1 MSRVMI
7 DGVILTPSQEQA
19 FYLDMETEG
28 SRTPA
33 QLAEAEELQ
42 ALEDM
47 MSESGIRRV
56 EQLLDGE
63 QMRRVLT
70 LTPEAWRHMSAPE
83 RAWVPAAA
91 GAGEPTRKSRA
102 PHRCGARREERRGFF
117 EARSNDEVLTT
128 PSVFPRTGGM
138 ASV

>member
-83 RAWVPAAA
+83 RAVMTQWI
-91 GAGEPTRKSRA
+91 
-102 PHRCGARREERRGFF
+102 ERRVK
-117 EARSNDEVLTT
+117 VLAEKLAFCRRNAG
-128 PSVFPRTGGM
+128 PDLDVPDLYKVG
-138 ASV
+138 AL

>member
-28 SRTPA
+28 ATTPA

-83 RAWVPAAA
+83 RAVMTQWI
-91 GAGEPTRKSRA
+91 
-102 PHRCGARREERRGFF
+102 ERRVKVLSERLAFCRRNAGP
-117 EARSNDEVLTT
+117 DLDVPEVYQLRG
-128 PSVFPRTGGM
+128 VM
-138 ASV
+138 